1 MTYSVNFANYTIGE
15 DAYQNVREVCRHY
28 GKKALLIGG
37 EMALKAG
44 KEKLIQ
50 ALASEIQIVDTV
62 LFGTDLHV
70 RKNGRAGR
78 ARKKMW
84 CRHDLRHGRRKSSG
98 YSQGNC

>member
-37 EMALKAG
+37 ELALKAG

-62 LFGTDLHV
+62 LFAQTA
-70 RKNGRAGR
+70 RTQEWKSWQSTQKNVV
-78 ARKKMW
+78 
-84 CRHDLRHGRRKSSG
+84 
-98 YSQGNC
+98 QT